1 MARFTMAKDRIDKEI
16 DRARARGRRL
26 ALAEPRASSAR
37 YDAKTGRIVVGLTN
51 GCSFVFPARSL
62 QGLEKASNA
71 DLAKVEVLG
80 SGHGLHWEKLDADF
94 TVPGLLMGVFGTRG
108 WMLSELA
115 RQAGRTTSRA
125 KAAAA
130 RANGRKGGRPR
141 RATGW
146 GS

>member
-1 MARFTMAKDRIDKEI
+1 MTMAKDRMDREI

-26 ALAEPRASSAR
+26 AVAEPRAAKAR
-37 YDAKTGRIVVGLTN
+37 YDARTGRVVVDLTN

-62 QGLEKASNA
+62 QGLEKASDA
-71 DLAKVEVLG
+71 ELAKVEVLG
-80 SGHGLHWEKLDADF
+80 AGHGLHWESLDADF
-94 TVPGLLMGVFGTRG
+94 AVSGLLMGIFGTRA

-141 RATGW
+141 RATA
-146 GS
+146 